1 MPHVDEETPP
11 AGNGNGHAP
20 PISPVVR
27 RIADEHHIDLSR
39 VKGSG
44 RRGRGAEGH
53 THERPEI
60 CPVNL
65 DSLFGSFDQRGRHDA
80 YQRRR
85 GRSEQ
90 QIGAICDRDQDDKN
104 ERRDRINEI
113 EATADATAIV
123 KPRHVDLTSGSEDVR
138 GMNGGAGCERRRAA
152 SSSHTPTP
160 LSQTM

>member
-1 MPHVDEETPP
+1 NRESLGKTGDLLHVVVEHDVVRAWLQLWQVDE
-11 AGNGNGHAP
+11 
-20 PISPVVR
+20 
-27 RIADEHHIDLSR
+27 R
-39 VKGSG
+39 VLRAAKKK
-44 RRGRGAEGH
+44 RCRGRGAEGH

-104 ERRDRINEI
+104 DRRDRINEI
-113 EATADATAIV
+113 EATADATAIA
-123 KPRHVDLTSGSEDVR
+123 KLRHVDLTSGSEDVR